1 MATYN
6 DYPESASNNAKKV
19 LKWKEKY
26 GSEVKGMTSVG
37 WTRARQLAS
46 KEKLSYKTIAR
57 MAAFKRHQKNATVDP
72 KYKNEPWKDRGYVA
86 WLGWGGTSGVNWA
99 IKKAESLRK
108 NNEKLSHTPTHKK
121 KKRYYDEE
129 SNDQAMIDGIIDILI
144 KVEDKENRAEL
155 AQEQIAILKRE
166 VKDFDERDFLERL
179 GLTMNDLPLYNISL
193 DDFVEGMYK
202 ISLVDKPAIEENF
215 LYFSEQKAPVLE
227 FANEEKKEVV
237 GPIMIPNKPILRF
250 SPEKGYYNVQF
261 TEEVIQEIMYKY
273 SKDGLFNSFGID
285 HAYDTH
291 DVTMLEVWMKESD
304 NDKSVDYGYELPN
317 GTVFVKAKIESDEL
331 FNAIKG
337 GEINGFSIEIEANIE
352 QINVEESMNVLEFAK
367 ELAKQELAF
376 EAKLT
381 ELVTRIEAL
390 EAQQEQFEA
399 TEEVVEETAVEE
411 SFELNTEEPIA
422 EAAEEVAEEAP
433 AEVVEEEMAAEEEVE
448 ATEETV
454 NEEMS
459 AEGET
464 VAETVEEEFEAEEEV
479 NVEKVEEEFAA
490 AQQGEEAEEANTVL
504 EFNGITAEKVDLV
517 NNFFARFK

>member
-37 WTRARQLAS
+37 WARARQLAS

-72 KYKNEPWKDRGYVA
+72 KYKDTPWKDRGYVA

-99 IKKAESLRK
+99 IKKAESLRN
-108 NNEKLSHTPTHKK
+108 NNEELAHTPKHKK
-121 KKRYYDEE
+121 KKKGYYNME
-129 SNDQAMIDGIIDILI
+129 
-144 KVEDKENRAEL
+144 
-155 AQEQIAILKRE
+155 
-166 VKDFDERDFLERL
+166 
-179 GLTMNDLPLYNISL
+179 DLPLFNISI

-215 LYFSEQKAPVLE
+215 LYFSEAKAPVLE

-237 GPIMIPNKPILRF
+237 GPIMIPNKPILRY

-261 TEEVIQEIMYKY
+261 TEEVIEEIMYKY

-285 HAYDTH
+285 HAYDTN

-331 FNAIKG
+331 FNAIKR

-367 ELAKQELAF
+367 ELAKQEIAF
-376 EAKLT
+376 EAQIA

-390 EAQQEQFEA
+390 EAQQEQFSA

-411 SFELNTEEPIA
+411 SFELNTEEPITEEA
-422 EAAEEVAEEAP
+422 TEEFAEEVAEEAAEEVAE
-433 AEVVEEEMAAEEEVE
+433 EVVEEEMAAEEVVE

-454 NEEMS
+454 TEEMA
-459 AEGET
+459 AEGEP